1 MKFDLKEKLVEIT
14 IDPNDWIINENG
26 EEVIDGIKVS
36 YN

>member
-1 MKFDLKEKLVEIT
+1 VKFDFKEKPVEII